1 MSVIELAKLRESC
14 VKGHHVYRSIFTVGA
29 LFDCEQEPANT
40 HSSWAIVVKK
50 SSGETV
56 GHVPDSL
63 AEVLTPL
70 LESGQVQTVKCQVTG
85 LSRGASEGVWVQG
98 GGVVIPCTYILL
110 GRKLN
115 KPFV

>member
-1 MSVIELAKLRESC
+1 M
-14 VKGHHVYRSIFTVGA
+14 
-29 LFDCEQEPANT
+29 
-40 HSSWAIVVKK
+40 KK

-110 GRKLN
+110 GKKLN
-115 KPFV
+115 KPFVRSKLKEKAKKKRKSHQDDEDDEEKGNNKCLAS